1 MSISQRRVFS
11 IGALL
16 TVAIAAVF
24 SQFGCAPS
32 APPAG
37 AGAGTGSGASAGATT
52 GTGAT
57 TAKAPVEL
65 LNVSYDP
72 TRELWKDLNDAFIPQ
87 YEKDAGVKVTI
98 KQSHGSSGTQAQAIV
113 NGLKADVATLS
124 IWSDTEQLHKAGML
138 KDGWEEKLPN
148 KSLPYTSTV
157 VFVVRKGNPKG
168 IKDWKDLVE
177 KDGVGIVTPNPKT
190 SGNGKLSLLAAWG
203 SVTLNGGT
211 EEAATEF
218 LKKLYERVEKL
229 DTGARGATVTFSQKE
244 VGDVHLTMESEAYLE
259 VEESKGKL
267 EIVIPSQ
274 SILHEPQIA
283 VVDEV
288 VDSKK
293 TREVAEAYLKSLYTE
308 AGQEIIAKHHFR
320 PTNPDVLAR
329 HKADFQD
336 IKLFPITDI
345 VKGGWAEAQ
354 TKFFS
359 DGGLF
364 DQINKPKSE

>member
-1 MSISQRRVFS
+1 MALSPHRLPA
-11 IGALL
+11 IGVSFALTFATIL
-16 TVAIAAVF
+16 LP
-24 SQFGCAPS
+24 SGCTPS
-32 APPAG
+32 AG
-37 AGAGTGSGASAGATT
+37 AGGAKSGTQATT
-52 GTGAT
+52 
-57 TAKAPVEL
+57 VEL

-72 TRELWKDLNDAFIPQ
+72 TRELWKDLNSNFTPQ
-87 YEKDAGVKVTI
+87 YEKETGVKVTI
-98 KQSHGSSGTQAQAIV
+98 KPSHGSSGTQAQAIV

-124 IWSDTEQLHKAGML
+124 IWSDTEQLHKAGLL
-138 KDGWEEKLPN
+138 KDNWEEKLPN
-148 KSLPYTSTV
+148 HSLPYTSTV

-168 IKDWKDLVE
+168 IKEWGDLVAKE
-177 KDGVGIVTPNPKT
+177 GVGIVTPNPKT

-203 SVTLNGGT
+203 SVVLNGGS

-218 LKKLYERVEKL
+218 LTKLYQRVEKL
-229 DTGARGATVTFSQKE
+229 DTGARGATTTFSQKG

-259 VEESKGKL
+259 VEEAKGAL
-267 EIVIPSQ
+267 EIVYPSQ
-274 SILHEPQIA
+274 SILHEPQVA

-288 VDSKK
+288 VDARQ
-293 TREVAEAYLKSLYTE
+293 TRAVAEAYLKSLYTD

-320 PTNPDVLAR
+320 PTNPAILAK
-329 HKADFQD
+329 HKSEFQE

-364 DQINKPKSE
+364 DQINKPKATK